1 MSYDVFISFKNS
13 GKDGKATPDA
23 QAARSVYE
31 ALKAEKIKA
40 FFSEESLAE
49 VGKGQFGKS
58 IETALESSKVLILVA
73 SCREHIESPWVEA
86 EWDSF
91 LQTVRSGHK
100 EGELFIFN
108 CGELNP
114 GELPL
119 FLRRQQMFAKDS
131 MSKLVQFVASAVPN
145 EPTLK
150 DFVHVSLHCYRP
162 ENNEDKV
169 YLVTV
174 HPGHSAG
181 MFHVTAHWGARS
193 AKRLSSQLKAI
204 NVTKEAA
211 NAETVKAKQEKVKG
225 GYLPAPLSKV
235 LSGEARSH
243 LAASMGVSA
252 SEPSKTKSKA
262 PAKNKALTKIKTPLA
277 SPVKAPETKSVKP
290 PTKEVVIAP
299 AKSSTKVAAKTKS
312 TETKL
317 VTATQPTMASPKKPS
332 KTEEKLPAK
341 VLSKKAA
348 KSAK

>member
-13 GKDGKATPDA
+13 GKDGKVTPDA

-31 ALKAEKIKA
+31 ALKAEKIKV

-58 IETALESSKVLILVA
+58 IETAIESSKVLILVA
-73 SCREHIESPWVEA
+73 SSREHIESPWVEA

-150 DFVHVSLHCYRP
+150 DFVYVSLHCYRP

-174 HPGHSAG
+174 HPGHSAD

-211 NAETVKAKQEKVKG
+211 NAEVVKAKQEKVKG

-235 LSGEARSH
+235 LSDEARSH

-252 SEPSKTKSKA
+252 SESSKAKSKAAPKAKA
-262 PAKNKALTKIKTPLA
+262 PAKL
-277 SPVKAPETKSVKP
+277 PVKTK
-290 PTKEVVIAP
+290 A
-299 AKSSTKVAAKTKS
+299 
-312 TETKL
+312 TETKV
-317 VTATQPTMASPKKPS
+317 VTATQPTKASPKKPS
-332 KTEEKLPAK
+332 KTEEKLPVKGLA
-341 VLSKKAA
+341 KKAA

>member
-13 GKDGKATPDA
+13 GKDGKVTPDA

-31 ALKAEKIKA
+31 ALKAEKIKV

-58 IETALESSKVLILVA
+58 IETAIESSKVLILVA
-73 SCREHIESPWVEA
+73 SSREHIESPWVEA

-181 MFHVTAHWGARS
+181 MFHVTAHWGARL

-211 NAETVKAKQEKVKG
+211 NAEVVKAKQEKVKG

-235 LSGEARSH
+235 LSDEARSH

-262 PAKNKALTKIKTPLA
+262 PAKNKALTKVKTPLA
-277 SPVKAPETKSVKP
+277 SPVKAPAAKSIKP

-317 VTATQPTMASPKKPS
+317 VTATQPAKASPKKPS

-341 VLSKKAA
+341 VLAKKAA